1 LGLETLVAIL
11 QSGNA
16 SDAGPEFG
24 VPCAAISARLP
35 VTTVIDM
42 QARESGSK
50 SRCLAIRQTLASNP
64 SDCNSRA
71 RTVSRRF
78 CYAERWG
85 KLAPAVSKTALFET
99 VEAAYNPLMTRVA
112 VYARV
117 STADKAKGQ
126 DPENQLR
133 KLRQFCKT
141 QGWKIAEEY
150 VDRASGAKSDR
161 REFSRMFLDA
171 SRAQF
176 DIVLFWSLDRF
187 SREGIVKTLQQ
198 LNELTHY
205 GIKYRS
211 LQEPFIDTLHPFGE
225 LPAAFVAE
233 IAELERGRICERVKA
248 GLDRARSEGKQ
259 LGRPKVVFDRSK
271 VLELHQQG
279 KSYAQIASELGL
291 SGKMTVYRAIRASQ

>member
-1 LGLETLVAIL
+1 V
-11 QSGNA
+11 QSA
-16 SDAGPEFG
+16 DVF
-24 VPCAAISARLP
+24 
-35 VTTVIDM
+35 VTPNVGENWHPPY
-42 QARESGSK
+42 R
-50 SRCLAIRQTLASNP
+50 
-64 SDCNSRA
+64 
-71 RTVSRRF
+71 
-78 CYAERWG
+78 
-85 KLAPAVSKTALFET
+85 KTALFET
-99 VEAAYNPLMTRVA
+99 VEAAYDPLMTRVA
-112 VYARV
+112 IYARV
-117 STADKAKGQ
+117 STADKTKGQ

-161 REFSRMFLDA
+161 REFTRMFQDA

-198 LNELTHY
+198 LNDLTHY

-211 LQEPFIDTLHPFGE
+211 LQEPFIDTLHPFGD
-225 LPAAFVAE
+225 LLAAFVAK

-248 GLDRARSEGKQ
+248 GLDRARSEGKR
-259 LGRPKVVFDRSK
+259 LGRPKAVFDRAR

-279 KSYAQIASELGL
+279 KSYAEIASELGL
-291 SGKMTVYRAIRASQ
+291 SGKMTVYRAIRASK